1 MRWKWVARATCLAP
15 MLGGCV
21 GVYHP
26 HDSLL
31 AERGVVQSEQEISRM
46 IHRRAREAW
55 QEVCRQYSRRP
66 FTPEFHDGF
75 LDGYS
80 DYLDRGGDG
89 QPPAVPP
96 PRYTQNKHYYSP
108 EGHVRLRDYLL
119 GFKYGTDVA
128 IASGQRQYLTVPV
141 LIPDAPEATLVEAA
155 PEASPITPAPTLPL
169 PMPRAVGES
178 PRPAEVLGPLD
189 PPVIPSVPAMPPLPS
204 VPELPAIPNGS
215 SKASDSSEVKPASAD
230 EPVRPPNRDEFEPL
244 PPNLTLPPLTPRPV
258 NHPEPMPK

>member
-1 MRWKWVARATCLAP
+1 

-26 HDSLL
+26 HDSLV
-31 AERGVVQSEQEISRM
+31 AERGVVKSEQEINRM
-46 IHRRAREAW
+46 IQRRAREAW

-75 LDGYS
+75 IDGYS

-96 PRYTQNKHYYSP
+96 PRYTQNKHYYTP

-128 IASGQRQYLTVPV
+128 IASGQRQFLTVPV
-141 LIPDAPEATLVEAA
+141 LIPDAPESTLVDVAEATPIA
-155 PEASPITPAPTLPL
+155 PALPL
-169 PMPRAVGES
+169 PMPRAVGPS
-178 PRPAEVLGPLD
+178 PRPAEVLGPLGAESTK
-189 PPVIPSVPAMPPLPS
+189 PAPGIPAIPAVPATPALPD
-204 VPELPAIPNGS
+204 LPAIPNSS
-215 SKASDSSEVKPASAD
+215 SKAPDSSEVKPAGAD
-230 EPVRPPNRDEFEPL
+230 ERVRPPNRDEFEPL